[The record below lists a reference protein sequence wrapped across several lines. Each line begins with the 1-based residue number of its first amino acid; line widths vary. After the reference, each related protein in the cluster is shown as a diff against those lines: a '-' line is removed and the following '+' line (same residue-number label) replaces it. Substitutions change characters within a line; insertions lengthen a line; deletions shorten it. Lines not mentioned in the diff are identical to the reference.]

1 MRVHHRAA
9 LLLPSQG
16 KLEETQARTSVHGLH
31 PLCTS
36 DETAINVHAVTS
48 TRYPPRAWLLD
59 RRHIGVAYVLVLCNK
74 PVCPVEPVPFLRE
87 LTCR

>member
-16 KLEETQARTSVHGLH
+16 KLEE
-31 PLCTS
+31 CTS